1 MMSNSFKPIPG
12 QLFCAQRSSRALT
25 TNPFGIPKTETTTEK
40 VHTMIDQGVFTILLQ
55 ASVQAKSGIWIWL
68 IGENVVWQIMSL
80 EIFQKYW
87 KEIDTI
93 CL

>member
-1 MMSNSFKPIPG
+1 MT
-12 QLFCAQRSSRALT
+12 Q
-25 TNPFGIPKTETTTEK
+25 TETTTEK